1 MTNHNKT
8 TLIENIY
15 DDDTNEQYENDSNEQ
30 NNNLLNEFTD
40 VKIVK
45 HKSEAEY
52 DLDEPILQKENR
64 RFTTFPII
72 YTDIWNEYKKQE
84 LAFWKAE
91 EIDYSE
97 DNRDY
102 MTFDENEKH
111 FIKMILAFFAA
122 SDGIVNFNLRDR
134 FLKDVQI
141 MEAQVAYSWQMM
153 MENIHSQVYSLL
165 LDNIIKDPEEK
176 THLFNAIQTIPAI
189 KKMADWSIKWIESD
203 KRFAYRLLAFA
214 IVEGV
219 FFSGAFAS
227 IYWIKKFRCGGK
239 MFMPGLIKSNELI
252 ARDEGLHTDFACLL
266 YSKLVHKLDTSV
278 VHEIMS
284 EAVLISKEFIIDAIP
299 CKFIGMNSD
308 LMSTYIEYISDR
320 LLVTLGYA
328 KIYNKTN
335 PFPFMD
341 TIGIPSKT
349 NFFESRST
357 EYNMSTQSKKE
368 FNILDEF

>member
-1 MTNHNKT
+1 MSHHKKT

-15 DDDTNEQYENDSNEQ
+15 DDEQDELTVEQ
-30 NNNLLNEFTD
+30 NDDIPN
-40 VKIVK
+40 
-45 HKSEAEY
+45 KSSGAEQKLEAEY
-52 DLDEPILQKENR
+52 DLDEPILQKENM

-72 YTDIWNEYKKQE
+72 HKDIWDAYKTQE

-97 DNRDY
+97 DNKDY
-102 MTFDENEKH
+102 MSFDENEKH

-134 FLKDVQI
+134 FLKDIQI

-165 LDNIIKDPEEK
+165 LDNIIKDPAEK
-176 THLFNAIQTIPAI
+176 KYLFDAIKTIPAI
-189 KKMADWSIKWIESD
+189 KKMADWSFKWIESD
-203 KRFAYRLLAFA
+203 KRFAYRLIAFA

-227 IYWIKKFRCGGK
+227 IYWIKKYRCQGK
-239 MFMPGLIKSNELI
+239 MMMPGLIKSNELI

-266 YSKLVHKLDTSV
+266 YSKLVHKLDTNII
-278 VHEIMS
+278 HEIMS
-284 EAVLISKEFIIDAIP
+284 EAVLISQEFIVDAIP

-308 LMSTYIEYISDR
+308 LMNTYIEYIGDR